1 MSVLLSAP
9 VLRDLAYEKVK
20 ETLSVIPEEVVDK
33 VGLENLGVQESSV
46 QVGLRAKTYSHTLH
60 GRRPYSHMAF
70 KSSLWPVMSP

>member
-46 QVGLRAKTYSHTLH
+46 QVGLRAKTYSHTLQVEGH
-60 GRRPYSHMAF
+60 IVIWLLNQVYGQ
-70 KSSLWPVMSP
+70 L